1 MKCPACKSQFHPQ
14 PKSVLIDW
22 MNTTG
27 DDYSGYSVGSQY
39 CPSCETALVYM
50 QFGSVRPGN
59 GDGGLIL
66 GEPERE
72 IVLYPGTSGAQE
84 LPAEVPVSYRQDLV
98 EARAVLELS
107 PKASAALSRRLLQRV
122 LRDELGIKGRD
133 LSKEID
139 QFIAAGSAPTYLLD
153 AVDAIRHI
161 GNVAA
166 HPLKFEQS
174 GEIADVEPGEAEWTL
189 DVAEALVDFACV
201 QPVKLRQ
208 RREQLNKKLQAL
220 GKPPLK
226 GA

>member
-1 MKCPACKSQFHPQ
+1 
-14 PKSVLIDW
+14 
-22 MNTTG
+22 MNSSG
-27 DDYSGYSVGSQY
+27 EDYSGYLVASQY
-39 CPSCETALVYM
+39 CPSCETVIVYM
-50 QFGSVRPGN
+50 QFGTVR
-59 GDGGLIL
+59 GGEAGLVL
-66 GEPERE
+66 SEPDRE
-72 IVLYPGTSGAQE
+72 LVLYPPANGTRE
-84 LPAEVPVSYRQDLV
+84 VPAEVPAPYRQDLI

-122 LRDELGIKGRD
+122 LREELEIKGKD

-139 QFIAAGSAPTYLLD
+139 QFIAAGSAPSYLMD

-166 HPLKFEQS
+166 HPLKFQQS

-201 QPVKLRQ
+201 QPVKLKQ
-208 RREQLNKKLQAL
+208 RREQLNKKLQSL

>member
-14 PKSVLIDW
+14 PKSVLVDW
-22 MNTTG
+22 LNAASE
-27 DDYSGYSVGSQY
+27 DYSGYLVSSQY
-39 CPSCETALVYM
+39 CPSCETVLVYM
-50 QFGSVRPGN
+50 RFGQVR
-59 GDGGLIL
+59 GGEAGLVMS
-66 GEPERE
+66 EPERE
-72 IVLYPGTSGAQE
+72 IVLYPASNGTRE
-84 LPAEVPVSYRQDLV
+84 LPIEVPSPYRQDLI

-122 LRDELGIKGRD
+122 LREELSIKGKD

-139 QFIAAGSAPTYLLD
+139 QFISAGSAPTYLLD

-226 GA
+226 GP